1 MKATTTAAAQ
11 RQGSLI
17 GPPDFVGVGAQ
28 RAGTKWWF
36 GLIAD
41 HPEVQIAGG
50 KELHFFERY
59 LDRDFDESDVLAYH
73 RMFPRPEG
81 IATGEWTPRYMHD
94 FWTPALLRRAAPEAK
109 ILVLL
114 RDPWERYRSGLGH
127 EARVLGRALSRKRSH
142 YVHALMVNDALNR
155 SLYRRQLSRLLEHF
169 EGSQVLVLQYERCVS
184 DPARELRRTYEFLG
198 LADLDHRPAFLT
210 GHTGRAS
217 PRTPIA
223 AGLERSARDAMAR
236 DALELAQLLPEI
248 DLELWPSCREP

>member
-1 MKATTTAAAQ
+1 MKATPTAPLP
-11 RQGSLI
+11 RQDGLT

-41 HPEVQIAGG
+41 HPEVEIAGG

-59 LDRDFDESDVLAYH
+59 LDRDFGESDVLAYH

-127 EARVLGRALSRKRSH
+127 EARVLGRALTRKRGH
-142 YVHALMVNDALNR
+142 YVHALMVNDAFNR
-155 SLYRRQLSRLLEHF
+155 SLYWRQLSRLLEHF
-169 EGSQVLVLQYERCVS
+169 EGRRVLVLQYERCVS
-184 DPARELRRTYEFLG
+184 DPAGELRRTYDFLG
-198 LADLDHRPAFLT
+198 LGDVDHRPAFLT
-210 GHTGRAS
+210 GHTGRTS
-217 PRTPIA
+217 RRTPIA
-223 AGLERSARDAMAR
+223 AGLECSARDAMAA
-236 DALELAQLLPEI
+236 DALRLAELVPAI
-248 DLELWPSCREP
+248 DLGLWPSCRER